1 VLVLAACLVL
11 AGTACAR
18 RPVCPNLVLIVVDAL
33 RADHLGAYGYGRP
46 TSPNIDRLARE
57 GVVFDSAVAT
67 SSWTRPS
74 VGSLFTSRLPS
85 EHAADSYTTGL
96 SPDLPTLAESL
107 REAAYHTVGVS
118 GNFIHVNEGGFERG
132 FERWRPLGKR
142 VDRGGEDVLW
152 SVRRENEKPVE
163 LRAPRAQEVNDE
175 VFEALGDSP
184 AQPMFLYV
192 HYMDPH
198 TGYMPPAALRSRFER
213 DPRAH
218 ARGRAATSEYIIDL
232 AAGRERASETE
243 RRRLVDL
250 YDAEIAAVDEA
261 IGALVAALAAR
272 GLWEETVLV
281 LTSDHGEAFDEHDTW
296 FHGLNLHAELLHVP
310 LILVDT
316 RSETRGTRRQEVV
329 SLLDVPTT
337 LLRLAG
343 LPPAPGMQGGDL
355 LAARRAA
362 ARTVEA
368 ELPRFEELEKSRR
381 IVHAGSVIRW
391 PWKLIARRDG
401 LPPLVFRLDEDPDEL
416 RALDPGADVPPD
428 LVEAAAR
435 LGRRVAARDAV
446 RADAPLDARTRAA
459 LRSLGYLE

>member
-1 VLVLAACLVL
+1 MLVLAACLVL

-85 EHAADSYTTGL
+85 EHGADSYTTGL

-198 TGYMPPAALRSRFER
+198 TGY
-213 DPRAH
+213 
-218 ARGRAATSEYIIDL
+218 
-232 AAGRERASETE
+232 
-243 RRRLVDL
+243 
-250 YDAEIAAVDEA
+250 
-261 IGALVAALAAR
+261 
-272 GLWEETVLV
+272 
-281 LTSDHGEAFDEHDTW
+281 
-296 FHGLNLHAELLHVP
+296 
-310 LILVDT
+310 
-316 RSETRGTRRQEVV
+316 
-329 SLLDVPTT
+329 
-337 LLRLAG
+337 
-343 LPPAPGMQGGDL
+343 
-355 LAARRAA
+355 
-362 ARTVEA
+362 
-368 ELPRFEELEKSRR
+368 
-381 IVHAGSVIRW
+381 
-391 PWKLIARRDG
+391 
-401 LPPLVFRLDEDPDEL
+401 
-416 RALDPGADVPPD
+416 
-428 LVEAAAR
+428 
-435 LGRRVAARDAV
+435 
-446 RADAPLDARTRAA
+446 
-459 LRSLGYLE
+459 